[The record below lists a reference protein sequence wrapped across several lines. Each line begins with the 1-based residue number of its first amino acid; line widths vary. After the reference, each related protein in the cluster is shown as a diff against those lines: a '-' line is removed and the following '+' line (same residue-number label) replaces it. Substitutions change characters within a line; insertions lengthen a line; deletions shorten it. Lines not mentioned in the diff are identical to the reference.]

1 MHCKFRPRELWRVDL
16 CGPLQSLTVSDSADV
31 VHRGYDGLMA
41 TPRETEPLVP
51 KSGSLIFIL
60 VQSGLVVMISRVFI
74 NLHLES
80 KARGIVMIQT
90 GLGRCTCIKLIVI
103 YLRTSSTAQGGGGC
117 FTYTTL

>member
-1 MHCKFRPRELWRVDL
+1 MHCKFHPRELCRVDL
-16 CGPLQSLTVSDSADV
+16 CGPVQSLTVSDSADV

-80 KARGIVMIQT
+80 KARGCKGYCHDSNRPGQVHLHKTDCDI
-90 GLGRCTCIKLIVI
+90 L
-103 YLRTSSTAQGGGGC
+103 
-117 FTYTTL
+117 TYQ